1 MTKNLLQGTKEDV
14 YKKIQEELGKSK
26 NDINIDIKII
36 QEWCKTQSH
45 LPEIPGKFSSL
56 TQTPINV
63 RINYY
68 RNGLS
73 TSHVIDK

>member
-1 MTKNLLQGTKEDV
+1 MTKNLLQGSKEDV

-26 NDINIDIKII
+26 DDINADIKII

-45 LPEIPGKFSSL
+45 LPEIPSKFLVL

-63 RINYY
+63 NLNNY
-68 RNGLS
+68 RDGFG
-73 TSHVIDK
+73 TSNVIDK

>member
-26 NDINIDIKII
+26 DDINADIKII
-36 QEWCKTQSH
+36 QEWCKTQPH
-45 LPEIPGKFSSL
+45 LPEIPSKFLVL

-63 RINYY
+63 NLNNY
-68 RNGLS
+68 RDGFG